1 MFSSIHKVE
10 ITESE
15 NKEDVHLKVFN
26 LSGVLL
32 SEFFIKK
39 LPHVNAEDVAQEAYA
54 SAYRKVENAN
64 Y

>member
-15 NKEDVHLKVFN
+15 NKEEVTLKVFN
-26 LSGVLL
+26 LNGVLL

-39 LPHVNAEDVAQEAYA
+39 LPDVTAEEVAQEAYA
-54 SAYRKVENAN
+54 SAYGKVENAN
-64 Y
+64 N

>member
-15 NKEDVHLKVFN
+15 NKEEVTLKVFN
-26 LSGVLL
+26 LNEALL

-39 LPHVNAEDVAQEAYA
+39 LPDVSAEEVAKEAYA
-54 SAYRKVENAN
+54 SAYGKV
-64 Y
+64 

>member
-15 NKEDVHLKVFN
+15 NKEDVTLKVFN
-26 LSGVLL
+26 LKDVLL

-39 LPHVNAEDVAQEAYA
+39 LPDVAAEEVAQEAYA
-54 SAYRKVENAN
+54 SAYGKV
-64 Y
+64 

>member
-15 NKEDVHLKVFN
+15 NKEEVNLKVFN
-26 LSGVLL
+26 LKGVLL

-39 LPHVNAEDVAQEAYA
+39 LPDVTAEEAAKEAYA
-54 SAYRKVENAN
+54 SAYGKV
-64 Y
+64 